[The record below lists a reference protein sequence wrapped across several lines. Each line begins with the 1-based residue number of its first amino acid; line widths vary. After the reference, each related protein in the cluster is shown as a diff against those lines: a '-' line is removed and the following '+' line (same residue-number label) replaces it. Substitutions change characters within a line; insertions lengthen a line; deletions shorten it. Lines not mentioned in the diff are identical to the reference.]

1 MIADDRDDE
10 TDARTS
16 DGAAPDHDHRRDSDH
31 AMSQDSPIDAR
42 ETAAGPRTAAD
53 DAHGAN
59 GATDV
64 PEAFDVPGAEGAGP
78 EGAGPDGGGGD
89 DGVAIRTLVVGG
101 LPLLVAGI
109 GDVGRGPQLRAALE
123 ERGVMAMAGFMGAE
137 LPRGAK
143 VGFMLGTAD
152 LRLVDDRDDT
162 LLRAAR
168 KGLDA
173 DWLAAA
179 RRLKGTMTV
188 VVRGASPTPELAP
201 AELAA
206 LIDECA
212 RHGDAWGAIVGFAEE
227 RMTLPLMF

>member
-1 MIADDRDDE
+1 
-10 TDARTS
+10 
-16 DGAAPDHDHRRDSDH
+16 
-31 AMSQDSPIDAR
+31 MSQDSPIDAR
-42 ETAAGPRTAAD
+42 ETAAGARTGTD
-53 DAHGAN
+53 GAHGDD
-59 GATDV
+59 GAV
-64 PEAFDVPGAEGAGP
+64 EASEASEVPGVADPGP
-78 EGAGPDGGGGD
+78 EGDGPAGGADD

-101 LPLLVAGI
+101 LPLLIAGV

-123 ERGVMAMAGFMGAE
+123 ERGVVAMAGFMGAE

-162 LLRAAR
+162 MLRAAR
-168 KGLDA
+168 AGLDA

-188 VVRGASPTPELAP
+188 VVRGASPAPELAP

-206 LIDECA
+206 LIDERA

-227 RMTLPLMF
+227 RMTLPLVF